1 MNLKLLNT
9 ALDLPKEVAMNFA
22 SELFDGGSGCEKDE
36 ETASTIIY
44 ELAARG
50 YSEAQY
56 FLYCDFDDN
65 GDIENAIHWLAKA
78 VQQDNPKAQAMLF
91 VEYYAG
97 NIDWLND
104 ETALECLM
112 KAVDNEMPSAMVML
126 GDQYFHG
133 SSVIEV
139 DQDQAIVYYRK
150 AANLNEPIGQL
161 YMYFR
166 YMEEDEE
173 LALSWLRK
181 SADNGCSEAKYE
193 LWKELSKEAF
203 KWLQAAKEDDYQEAV
218 FDYARLEE
226 TDVFMERDTEDSFR
240 LYKNLIRQNHTRSAD
255 RVVFEAFD
263 KEYEE
268 LIKELL
274 ENGHYEALTILL
286 RNQLYKGIE
295 IGKNMKYLNKAANL
309 GSNEAMYELG
319 MISLNE
325 FGIEGFVKNQNVI
338 KAYDYIF
345 RAARQNYSPAMEF
358 IASEY
363 IKGNNIGSLDDKDV
377 IDFLLKAIEQDN
389 GMALNLMGVLCFEG
403 KYMEKDLEKAEYYFD
418 EAIDQDNS
426 TAYYNRGKLYEQEG
440 DRESALDCY
449 TLGADMDEY
458 YCLVEL
464 LKDIEYLTSMY
475 SLNTIDWLKQSV
487 KEIEALPEKT
497 FAVKCD
503 ASRIIK

>member
-1 MNLKLLNT
+1 
-9 ALDLPKEVAMNFA
+9 
-22 SELFDGGSGCEKDE
+22 
-36 ETASTIIY
+36 
-44 ELAARG
+44 
-50 YSEAQY
+50 
-56 FLYCDFDDN
+56 
-65 GDIENAIHWLAKA
+65 
-78 VQQDNPKAQAMLF
+78 
-91 VEYYAG
+91 
-97 NIDWLND
+97 
-104 ETALECLM
+104 
-112 KAVDNEMPSAMVML
+112 
-126 GDQYFHG
+126 
-133 SSVIEV
+133 
-139 DQDQAIVYYRK
+139 
-150 AANLNEPIGQL
+150 
-161 YMYFR
+161 
-166 YMEEDEE
+166 
-173 LALSWLRK
+173 
-181 SADNGCSEAKYE
+181 
-193 LWKELSKEAF
+193 
-203 KWLQAAKEDDYQEAV
+203 
-218 FDYARLEE
+218 
-226 TDVFMERDTEDSFR
+226 
-240 LYKNLIRQNHTRSAD
+240 
-255 RVVFEAFD
+255 
-263 KEYEE
+263 
-268 LIKELL
+268 
-274 ENGHYEALTILL
+274 
-286 RNQLYKGIE
+286 
-295 IGKNMKYLNKAANL
+295 MKYLNKAANL

-464 LKDIEYLTSMY
+464 LKDLEYLTSMY
-475 SLNTIDWLKQSV
+475 SQNTIDWLKQSV
-487 KEIEALPEKT
+487 KEIEALSEKT

-503 ASRIIK
+503 ASRIIKV